1 MVAVASLQPALTS
14 IPDACRY
21 LGGLSRSRLYE
32 LMAHLDVVKFGVRTF
47 VTIASLDRLIEANK
61 RPATEQPGASSSE
74 ADVPSRLSHPPRH
87 GQGWRPSPEP
97 VRVAARLLRPGRGGR
112 R

>member
-1 MVAVASLQPALTS
+1 VVAVASLQPALTS

-61 RPATEQPGASSSE
+61 RAATEQSGASS
-74 ADVPSRLSHPPRH
+74 SHPPRH
-87 GQGWRPSPEP
+87 GQGWRPSPAQG
-97 VRVAARLLRPGRGGR
+97 RVAARLLRPGRGGR